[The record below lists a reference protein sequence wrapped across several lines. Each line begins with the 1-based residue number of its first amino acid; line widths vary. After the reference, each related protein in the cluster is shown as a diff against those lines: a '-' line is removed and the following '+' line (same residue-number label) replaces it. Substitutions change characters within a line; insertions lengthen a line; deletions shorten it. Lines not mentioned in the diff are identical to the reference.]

1 LPDGGRGFPAMSTA
15 QFFALLLCAFCVVAL
30 LLGLIRPTWVLP
42 SRRATRVQVLLLYS
56 AAGALVLL
64 LGSGAPQRSAHAQ
77 ITGSSSDLPPG
88 SPAAAAQVAGAAG
101 ARPLATTGLRSGDP
115 EARVE
120 ASAEASVDE
129 QEPAPETL
137 RDLAS
142 RMLLDLGLG
151 SGRRLRLGR
160 LTLAYE
166 DSISEEQAAALGEF
180 LRRVDVGSSLGVA
193 GTGPDYG
200 HVQIY
205 LRKSS
210 PAGSGQAAAA
220 GYELRI
226 ATPFSH
232 RHELDGETK
241 AAYQLVGLIASGLA
255 FDGAPVF
262 VHICTSLLRPLLI
275 LRPQLG

>member
-1 LPDGGRGFPAMSTA
+1 M
-15 QFFALLLCAFCVVAL
+15 VAL

-42 SRRATRVQVLLLYS
+42 SRRATRVQVFLLYS

-64 LGSGAPQRSAHAQ
+64 LAGGTPQRSAHAQ
-77 ITGSSSDLPPG
+77 ISNPPADSPADSPANSPADSPSPLAPG
-88 SPAAAAQVAGAAG
+88 SPTEAMPPASG
-101 ARPLATTGLRSGDP
+101 ARPLTTTSVGSSGHEAGLG
-115 EARVE
+115 
-120 ASAEASVDE
+120 E
-129 QEPAPETL
+129 QEPAPESL

-166 DSISEEQAAALGEF
+166 DSISEEQAAALGDF
-180 LRRVDVGSSLGVA
+180 LRRVDVGSGLGGA
-193 GTGPDYG
+193 GAGADHG

-205 LRKSS
+205 LRRSS
-210 PAGSGQAAAA
+210 AAT

-232 RHELDGETK
+232 RSELDGETK
-241 AAYQLVGLIASGLA
+241 AAYQLIGLIASGLA

-262 VHICTSLLRPLLI
+262 VHICTPLLRPLLV